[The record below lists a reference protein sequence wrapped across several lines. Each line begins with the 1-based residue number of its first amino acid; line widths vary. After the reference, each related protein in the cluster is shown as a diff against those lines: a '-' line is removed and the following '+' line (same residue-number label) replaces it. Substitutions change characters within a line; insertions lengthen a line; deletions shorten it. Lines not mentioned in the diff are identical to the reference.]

1 MLGGKKKK
9 KKLQIERE
17 RNEKRKLETALGKM
31 ATFRSTE
38 SPLDHCP
45 IIAII
50 LPQNRLIVIYEPVSV
65 LRFILYHQDR
75 VCYEIFFQ
83 KFFCKFA

>member
-1 MLGGKKKK
+1 MLGEGKKKK
-9 KKLQIERE
+9 KKETSNRERE
-17 RNEKRKLETALGKM
+17 REREKRREKAQLEIAVGKM

-50 LPQNRLIVIYEPVSV
+50 SPQNRLIVIYEPYSP
-65 LRFILYHQDR
+65 
-75 VCYEIFFQ
+75 
-83 KFFCKFA
+83 

>member
-1 MLGGKKKK
+1 MLGEGKKKK
-9 KKLQIERE
+9 KKLRIERE
-17 RNEKRKLETALGKM
+17 KRREKAQLEIAVGKM

-50 LPQNRLIVIYEPVSV
+50 SPQNRLIVIYEPYSP
-65 LRFILYHQDR
+65 
-75 VCYEIFFQ
+75 
-83 KFFCKFA
+83 

>member
-1 MLGGKKKK
+1 MLGEGKKKK
-9 KKLQIERE
+9 KKLRIERE
-17 RNEKRKLETALGKM
+17 KERKERREKAQLEIAVGKM

-50 LPQNRLIVIYEPVSV
+50 SPQNRLIVIYEPYSP
-65 LRFILYHQDR
+65 
-75 VCYEIFFQ
+75 
-83 KFFCKFA
+83 